1 MISPRILFVH
11 NYPTRFV
18 TLDLALLRER
28 YQVTELFLERR
39 LLNPLSILAQVQ
51 RHDLVFAWFA
61 SWHSFFPLL
70 FAKVLRKPSLLV
82 IGGYDLANMP
92 EIGYG
97 HQRGGLKKWVAC
109 LTMRLATCLMT
120 NSYYSQKEAERNAK
134 VPKQRIQVVYHG
146 VPDPLGELPLGSRA
160 PMALTVGNLDRSNL
174 RRKGHELFVL
184 AARLVPDVKF
194 VLAGAWKDDAVEYLR
209 TISSPNVAFTG
220 WVDDKTLLDYYRR
233 ASVYVQASA
242 HEGFGLAVAEAMLAG
257 CIPVV
262 TRAGA
267 LPEVVGDAG
276 VYVSANAPEAIAE
289 GIQIALRLGADSAL
303 RARARERILREFPLE
318 KRRKRLFDL
327 IDRLIQPPQGGR
339 GDDYGDGED
348 VTSGKGR
355 GEI

>member
-70 FAKVLRKPSLLV
+70 FANVLRKPSLLV

-120 NSYYSQKEAERNAK
+120 NSYYSQKEAERNAG

-184 AARLVPDVKF
+184 AARLVPDVEF

-220 WVDDKTLLDYYRR
+220 WVDDKTLLDYYRS

-242 HEGFGLAVAEAMLAG
+242 HEGFGLAVAEAMLADASPWLRG
-257 CIPVV
+257 LERCQRLLVMQESMSLRMHPKPLP
-262 TRAGA
+262 RASK
-267 LPEVVGDAG
+267 LP
-276 VYVSANAPEAIAE
+276 YVWVLIARCEPGPEKESCAN
-289 GIQIALRLGADSAL
+289 
-303 RARARERILREFPLE
+303 FPW
-318 KRRKRLFDL
+318 RS
-327 IDRLIQPPQGGR
+327 GGR
-339 GDDYGDGED
+339 GYL
-348 VTSGKGR
+348 T
-355 GEI
+355 